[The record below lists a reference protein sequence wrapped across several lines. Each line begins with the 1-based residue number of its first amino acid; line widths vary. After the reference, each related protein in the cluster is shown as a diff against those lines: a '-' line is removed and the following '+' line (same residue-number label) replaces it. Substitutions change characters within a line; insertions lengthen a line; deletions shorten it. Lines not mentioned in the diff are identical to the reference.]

1 MTDGGSGA
9 TAPTVAGEASRFRL
23 FGGLDRLARGRGAL
37 AIERVL
43 AYAAGGTSARA
54 RSSGCRRRRGLELPL
69 GFARERAG
77 DPSLRGASARHD
89 DRGHANDGT
98 RSSSRADGC
107 SACGTVVSRRRRC
120 RRGADPRR
128 PARLDRA
135 RAVDRDRPGPARP
148 SSPRS
153 LHATC
158 ETRRVKVAVIGA
170 GRLGTAMAVL
180 LGRAGH
186 RIVAVSGRGETRGR
200 ASLHLPDVPCREPA
214 DAAAAAELVIVGTPD
229 DVIVP
234 TVEALAAAA
243 ALGPGRWAC
252 HLSGSLGL
260 DALAAARDTGARV
273 LAIHP
278 LQTFPDVGAALDR
291 LPGCPIAVTA
301 EDRGGVPARR
311 ADRRGPRRRSPPGRR
326 APTPYHAAAV
336 FASNYAVTASATPSR
351 CSRPLGCRTGP
362 HDGAVAAR
370 DPGARGAARSRAR

>member
-1 MTDGGSGA
+1 M
-9 TAPTVAGEASRFRL
+9 
-23 FGGLDRLARGRGAL
+23 
-37 AIERVL
+37 
-43 AYAAGGTSARA
+43 
-54 RSSGCRRRRGLELPL
+54 
-69 GFARERAG
+69 
-77 DPSLRGASARHD
+77 
-89 DRGHANDGT
+89 
-98 RSSSRADGC
+98 
-107 SACGTVVSRRRRC
+107 
-120 RRGADPRR
+120 
-128 PARLDRA
+128 
-135 RAVDRDRPGPARP
+135 
-148 SSPRS
+148 
-153 LHATC
+153 
-158 ETRRVKVAVIGA
+158 KVAVIGA

-301 EDRGGVPARR
+301 EDEEGFLLAERIAEDLG
-311 ADRRGPRRRSPPGRR
+311 ADPFRLADELRPL
-326 APTPYHAAAV
+326 YHAAAV
-336 FASNYAVTASATPSR
+336 FASNYVVTASAIAESLFAAAGVPDPARTMA
-351 CSRPLGCRTGP
+351 PLQRATLEHVERLGPAHALTGP
-362 HDGAVAAR
+362 AVRGDAGTVRRNLEALERHAPDLVPVYVAMAVATLDLADR
-370 DPGARGAARSRAR
+370 AGRLPPGSRQAMEGVLAAWT